1 MFAEILLFDVLGV
14 LSRSGALTVADVP
27 LGARSS
33 RGPCLFNRATRVRVL
48 AFGHRRPIDGTAGS
62 GFGPRPGTASQTKYG
77 RLSNDPSGRAHY
89 SWRYRGNYR
98 CPLARGVSLEL
109 GRYVP
114 VVRECA
120 VACTPGRQIA
130 KAAQAGRAEAVFSKV
145 VNHKLSTRNLCC

>member
-1 MFAEILLFDVLGV
+1 MFAEILLFDVFGV
-14 LSRSGALTVADVP
+14 LSRSGALTVADLP

-62 GFGPRPGTASQTKYG
+62 GFGASSWNRLSNEYG
-77 RLSNDPSGRAHY
+77 RLSDDPSGRAHY

-120 VACTPGRQIA
+120 VASTPGRQIA
-130 KAAQAGRAEAVFSKV
+130 KTASSG
-145 VNHKLSTRNLCC
+145 TR

>member
-1 MFAEILLFDVLGV
+1 MFAELLLFDVLGV
-14 LSRSGALTVADVP
+14 LGRSGALTVADAP
-27 LGARSS
+27 LGAEV
-33 RGPCLFNRATRVRVL
+33 LTRARVSL
-48 AFGHRRPIDGTAGS
+48 IEFGHRRPIDGTAGS

-120 VACTPGRQIA
+120 VASTPGRQIA
-130 KAAQAGRAEAVFSKV
+130 KTASRGCAEAVFSKV